1 MTVSLPDDRTPPT
14 AGDVRVIAIGGGSGA
29 GKSTL
34 STNVQAIVSARSS
47 CVIVPLEAYFCDWSH
62 PPLAQRA
69 LVNFDEPAA
78 IEVSRLVTDLQTLR
92 EGRPVERPWYDMT
105 QHRRGDGTVLVEPAS
120 IIIVDGHLA
129 LALDAC
135 LPLYDPK
142 IFVNTAV
149 DERLRRRRAA
159 SPTTSARCRG
169 PWPYRAERAGSMV
182 PVRTTDVRKAHRTLG
197 RPSESRGGRSERRQL
212 AGCKGHRSHR
222 HLKLHYCS
230 SSRVWGGDE
239 LHVGVPGD
247 VATVVAPDLDQC
259 VDDKLSSR

>member
-47 CVIVPLEAYFCDWSH
+47 CVIIPLEAYFCDWSH
-62 PPLAQRA
+62 LPLAQRA

-129 LALDAC
+129 FALDAC
-135 LPLYDPK
+135 LPLYDLK
-142 IFVNTAV
+142 VFVDTAV
-149 DERLRRRRAA
+149 NERLRRRLQRDVVD
-159 SPTTSARCRG
+159 RG
-169 PWPYRAERAGSMV
+169 
-182 PVRTTDVRKAHRTLG
+182 RTEQSV
-197 RPSESRGGRSERRQL
+197 
-212 AGCKGHRSHR
+212 
-222 HLKLHYCS
+222 
-230 SSRVWGGDE
+230 
-239 LHVGVPGD
+239 
-247 VATVVAPDLDQC
+247 LDQWFRSVQPMYEKHIAPSAGRATLL
-259 VDDKLSSR
+259 VDGARDASLLAAEVIEAFGT